1 MLRRLFLIAAHEH
14 GRGKREIT
22 KAQREIYDEMQRELN
37 IDLENIERCR
47 EDTLAQINNAAKETC
62 DILDRLKSER

>member
-1 MLRRLFLIAAHEH
+1 MIAEYEH

-37 IDLENIERCR
+37 IDLENIERR
-47 EDTLAQINNAAKETC
+47 RDDALAQIDKAAKETC